1 MIIFFSMIE
10 IDVEKLTFDTALQ
23 HFSDEVNQ
31 KDAEVSNTEIEFIRK
46 FEGLVSS
53 NDHHP

>member
-1 MIIFFSMIE
+1 MID

-23 HFSDEVNQ
+23 HFSDEINQ

-46 FEGLVSS
+46 FEGLVTS